1 MFKYNNVISK
11 LPSFKNVKKIYCET
25 RTDNVKRDYK
35 LLDILIKNN
44 KQKYDKNKY
53 KFSQFSLVNYKN
65 KPQSIMLYEKPKS
78 HLISLIPLKNIQNIQ
93 KIKNINKSIKENDVN
108 YYRLGLLSITGLS
121 VLSFCSYGYLIFNNL
136 ELLLLI

>member
-1 MFKYNNVISK
+1 MINYSNVISK
-11 LPSFKNVKKIYCET
+11 LPAFKNIKTIYCET
-25 RTDNVKRDYK
+25 RTDNIKRNYK

-53 KFSQFSLVNYKN
+53 KSSQFSLINYKN

-78 HLISLIPLKNIQNIQ
+78 YLISLIP
-93 KIKNINKSIKENDVN
+93 IKNINKIIKENDVN

-121 VLSFCSYGYLIFNNL
+121 ALSFCSYGYLIFNNL
-136 ELLLLI
+136 ELLLLL